1 MDNQVTEL
9 RQRLI
14 SALKAMKNQKLIE
27 GNPIRLLVE
36 LHISH
41 AQAIPRSN
49 EKSQANHKWFERLKT
64 CLEIFYELGVIFTA
78 LTFIFSIRP
87 QWIPG
92 NNDFLTMANAGDVSS
107 QIYLADHYYRTGQYE
122 DSIYWYS
129 IASIHSGEAQGVA
142 YNNLAYL
149 YAKGLGVND
158 TGENAFIHERTYK
171 LFKEATQFFEEKGDF
186 DHEIDAERN
195 ALQCLT
201 SHTEEDFSEIMYYDE
216 IEQHLNKS
224 SNHSKLTEIYYSTST
239 YKGPTLSENDIKY
252 QYSGAFVTAMP
263 DSCCTRT
270 RYMYCAQ
277 DYVEGAGVGYELVY
291 MDVSEME

>member
-1 MDNQVTEL
+1 MGNQVTEL
-9 RQRLI
+9 RKRLI
-14 SALKAMKNQKLIE
+14 SALKAIKEQKLVE
-27 GNPIRLLVE
+27 SNPIRLLIE
-36 LHISH
+36 LHVFDHQTNPDSSKKNRKGHILLRLIK
-41 AQAIPRSN
+41 AILN
-49 EKSQANHKWFERLKT
+49 
-64 CLEIFYELGVIFTA
+64 IFPKLGVIIAA

-87 QWIPG
+87 QLIPW
-92 NNDFLTMANAGDVSS
+92 NNDFWAMANAGDVSS

-129 IASIHSGEAQGVA
+129 IASIHSGEAQGVV

-149 YAKGLGVND
+149 YSKGLGVNSTD
-158 TGENAFIHERTYK
+158 ENAFIYERTYK

-186 DHEIDAERN
+186 DHEVDAERN

-216 IEQHLNKS
+216 IVQHLNKS

-252 QYSGAFVTAMP
+252 QYSGAFVTTMP

-291 MDVSEME
+291 MDVSEIE